1 MVEASFIRRWFEEV
15 WNQKNEAAVD
25 EMLAEGGVAHGL
37 TEMDGSPIRG
47 PESFKRFH
55 RAFVST
61 YPNLR
66 ISVEDTIVEGDK
78 IVARCRVSGT
88 HSGDGIGLAPT
99 QKDVDFT
106 GIAIVRVQDGKI
118 VEAWNEFDFMKMYTQ
133 LGVMTLTQ

>member
-1 MVEASFIRRWFEEV
+1 VAPRKVERLMSQVDVPPTLLGLLNFGYASQFLGYDLFDLEPGRE
-15 WNQKNEAAVD
+15 
-25 EMLAEGGVAHGL
+25 
-37 TEMDGSPIRG
+37 
-47 PESFKRFH
+47 

-88 HSGDGIGLAPT
+88 HTGDGIGLAPT
-99 QKDVDFT
+99 EKDVDFT